1 MKIGTSSLVLWGL
14 YAAFAAFALS
24 TNADETTFEFGG
36 PLGGIKALTWLAL
49 LAFIA
54 YSVFSTFRENFFRS
68 VRSITALYWG
78 RQIGADLYL
87 GLYIALLIIFLNEGL
102 AVALLWLAPTLIYA
116 NLVILLYVAIHFDSL
131 VTKLA
136 GL

>member
-14 YAAFAAFALS
+14 YAAFSAFALA
-24 TNADETTFEFGG
+24 TNADETTFQFSG

-49 LAFIA
+49 LAFVA
-54 YSVFSTFRENFFRS
+54 YSVFATFRENFFRS
-68 VRSITALYWG
+68 VRSIAALYWG

-87 GLYIALLIIFLNEGL
+87 GLYLALLIIFLNEGA
-102 AVALLWLAPTLIYA
+102 AVALLWLAPTLVYA

-131 VTKLA
+131 VTKLM